1 MFDLFGKK
9 KIAMLERMLHDTRK
23 ENRSLHDLNDE
34 LFIKNMKLRSNLS
47 KSNQNVVNANETAK
61 EEKYDGKEN

>member
-9 KIAMLERMLHDTRK
+9 KIAMLERMLHYTRE

-34 LFIKNMKLRSNLS
+34 LFIKNMKLKSGLS
-47 KSNQNVVNANETAK
+47 RSNQNVVNADETAK
-61 EEKYDGKEN
+61 EEKV